1 MGCGPSFYIKQEMA
15 PQYILIWE
23 EAEDFKLIIEIKRI
37 DEKLYSLQWD
47 LNSQPLGYE
56 SNALPTEL

>member
-1 MGCGPSFYIKQEMA
+1 MVQAFTLNQEMA

-56 SNALPTEL
+56 FNALPTKL